1 MERQAIRSIK
11 RKGSV
16 EVTASLLGHLHFGG
30 ADLSLRK
37 KFRLFFLVGVIVLL
51 LGAAKGAVHYF
62 GFEILELTRL
72 LTSGIGGAIFII
84 GFLLSSILA
93 DYKEAERI
101 PADIR
106 NSIEAIDGDLECFA
120 GLNTDFDL
128 RESRIV
134 LVGIIDKLRTG
145 LGHAN
150 GHKNLS
156 PALEEIGK
164 LTPILGRLE
173 GMGMAA
179 NFVVRLR
186 TLQDVVRRSL
196 LRIYQIQRV
205 EFVPSV
211 HVLVQT
217 LVVSI
222 VFMMLLL
229 KTEGDPASAL
239 MFGFIT
245 YMFVYALYL
254 VRLLE
259 QPFAKGH
266 GSVDD
271 VSFFLLDELEAKLR
285 VGLAAGE
292 KRT

>member
-1 MERQAIRSIK
+1 VTSSII
-11 RKGSV
+11 
-16 EVTASLLGHLHFGG
+16 GHLHFGG
-30 ADLSLRK
+30 ADLSFRK
-37 KFRLFFLVGVIVLL
+37 KFRLFFTVAAVVLL
-51 LGAAKGAVHYF
+51 LGGIKAAVHFF
-62 GFEILELTRL
+62 GFEFLELNRL

-106 NSIEAIDGDLECFA
+106 MSIEAIDGDLESFA
-120 GLNTDFDL
+120 VINKDFDL
-128 RESRIV
+128 IASRRV
-134 LVGIIDKLRTG
+134 LIDTIDKLRTG
-145 LGHAN
+145 LGHASD
-150 GHKNLS
+150 HKNIPPVLD
-156 PALEEIGK
+156 EIGK
-164 LTPILGRLE
+164 LTPIFGRLE
-173 GMGMAA
+173 GLGMAA
-179 NFVVRLR
+179 NFIVRLR
-186 TLQDVVRRSL
+186 LTQDVIRRAV

-217 LVVSI
+217 LVAAI
-222 VFMMLLL
+222 VMMMLFL
-229 KTEGDPASAL
+229 KTEGDPASAI
-239 MFGFIT
+239 MFGFIS

-285 VGLAAGE
+285 ESVGESATANPTLKPE
-292 KRT
+292 T